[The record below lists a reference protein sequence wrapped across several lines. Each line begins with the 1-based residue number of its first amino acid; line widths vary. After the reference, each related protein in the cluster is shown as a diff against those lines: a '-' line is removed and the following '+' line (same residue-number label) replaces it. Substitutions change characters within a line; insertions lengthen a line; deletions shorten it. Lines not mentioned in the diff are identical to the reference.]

1 MQPCCTHDP
10 PPARLLGEL
19 FREDRTPYRDLV
31 AGFDDCWQDN
41 IRVVLNTVPDRKK
54 RQAWA
59 SAFGR
64 TREAWPDAFA
74 ARGARMA
81 HLSIL
86 AESDPATLHQDE
98 GDVKWA
104 A

>member
-1 MQPCCTHDP
+1 MLHTRSPSG
-10 PPARLLGEL
+10 PAAGRVVP
-19 FREDRTPYRDLV
+19 RRSDPYRDLV